1 MWADA
6 EAWLAAHRAT
16 LAAAGMPVR
25 AVLRP
30 ATGLLCGYSD
40 GIIHLALPDRETET
54 GRMQALIT
62 AGLMGI
68 SPGEVSWLFHAL
80 LPRLVAHELGHAL
93 RAEAGLL
100 GRDRCREEQ
109 IAEELA
115 AVLGH
120 PPLPPVDRCRAL
132 ALLAASIRTCGGL
145 EVAAALHRRGPE
157 LARRLALAPV
167 GDDAVAAARRHLQTH
182 YSGDIAAY
190 TRLAVAWA
198 YLDLACENEESL
210 DGFRTVHLSLAG

>member
-30 ATGLLCGYSD
+30 ATGLLCAYS
-40 GIIHLALPDRETET
+40 GGAIHLALPDGETEA
-54 GRMQALIT
+54 GRTQALVT
-62 AGLMGI
+62 AGLMGVA
-68 SPGEVSWLFHAL
+68 PREVSWLFHAL

-100 GRDRCREEQ
+100 GGDHRREEQ

-115 AVLGH
+115 TVLGH
-120 PPLPPVDRCRAL
+120 PPLTPGDRSRAL
-132 ALLAASIRTCGGL
+132 ALLAASIRSCGGL

-157 LARRLALAPV
+157 VARRLGLAQV
-167 GDDAVAAARRHLQTH
+167 DDDTVAAARLHLQTR

-190 TRLAVAWA
+190 TRLSVAWA
-198 YLDLACENEESL
+198 YLDLACEHEETL
-210 DGFRTVHLSLAG
+210 DGFRTAHLSLAG